1 MIARARDLER
11 EREKRTWPI
20 WHKIVIKRNRSEF
33 YMMMNKG
40 HYIHYKYIPPEVYN
54 IYKYIPQG
62 VLVYI

>member
-1 MIARARDLER
+1 MIARARDLERER

-20 WHKIVIKRNRSEF
+20 WHKIVIKRNRSAF

-40 HYIHYKYIPPEVYN
+40 HYIHYKYIYN